1 MKMSC
6 QQSAA
11 HPAVS
16 LRRGGSVAT
25 LHHIFHSVVING
37 QQKHDGQQSQER
49 RVLGG
54 RIACQYAQCAPLAVF
69 RNPPERFWWLVIY
82 DTRNVQVIRGAG
94 GVGLLQCTVSL
105 HIIVCVSSRTGHC
118 EKRYP
123 SRRDVRRTRF
133 KGDGF
138 CIAAATLERRSG
150 VFQAPSA

>member
-1 MKMSC
+1 MPAISRPPSRVIAQKRKCRYTSPHFPFRRHQWPTEARWTAISGASGARGPDCLPICTMRPSC
-6 QQSAA
+6 R
-11 HPAVS
+11 VS
-16 LRRGGSVAT
+16 KSTREIL
-25 LHHIFHSVVING
+25 VVGDI
-37 QQKHDGQQSQER
+37 
-49 RVLGG
+49 
-54 RIACQYAQCAPLAVF
+54 RI
-69 RNPPERFWWLVIY
+69 
-82 DTRNVQVIRGAG
+82 RNVQVTHGAG

-150 VFQAPSA
+150 VF